1 MKYICPVCGYKGL
14 DEPAYANLNTL
25 KDGSFNICSCC
36 RFQFG
41 VDDDIELG
49 NGDFLAVKDT
59 HTIYRDIWLKFD
71 APVFSTKEYP
81 IENQKHGKVKR
92 EFLVD
97 QLKTIGVDINEQVE
111 K

>member
-14 DEPAYANLNTL
+14 EEPVYNDLKNF

-59 HTIYRDIWLKFD
+59 HTIYRNIWLKFD
-71 APVFSTKEYP
+71 APVFQIKEYP
-81 IENQKHGKVKR
+81 AENQLNGKVKP
-92 EFLVD
+92 EFLAD
-97 QLKTIGVDINEQVE
+97 QLKNIGIEINE
-111 K
+111 